1 MSKLSKLLKNPK
13 NFFIDAYKNKISNI
27 NLDFSFIKRLFSLN
41 QYSYLEKLFIYLFVV
56 LTSFSFTYYY
66 IVGRD
71 KYIVKSSVLVRKS
84 GKSNAFSGNIAALL
98 GGFGN
103 QSSLEDSRVLEV
115 YLKSPTILYELEK
128 FFDFNNAYRKKGL
141 DIFSGIKLNANRD
154 EKFNYLMKQ
163 IKVFT
168 NQRSGILDITVK
180 GFKPEDAYII
190 NNFLIKKAEEFVNNL
205 NYEIYKKQLE
215 FSKGEVNLAKEKLD
229 LEMDKL
235 KQFQADFKLINI
247 KYEAEAVSK
256 IIAALEEQLIKLKIK
271 LSDTKRAFVREDI
284 PEIEFLQDQIV
295 NLTKQIELER
305 VKLVSEDGRALNER
319 AAELNEINSNIGFLK
334 ELYKTTLATS
344 ESNRINSIQQQRFL
358 ALLLEP
364 VEPIDAWHY
373 WRHKSFLTY
382 LIIVLIAISLS
393 KFILGISESH
403 KK

>member
-56 LTSFSFTYYY
+56 LISFSFTYYY

>member
-1 MSKLSKLLKNPK
+1 M
-13 NFFIDAYKNKISNI
+13 
-27 NLDFSFIKRLFSLN
+27 
-41 QYSYLEKLFIYLFVV
+41 
-56 LTSFSFTYYY
+56 
-66 IVGRD
+66 
-71 KYIVKSSVLVRKS
+71 
-84 GKSNAFSGNIAALL
+84 
-98 GGFGN
+98 
-103 QSSLEDSRVLEV
+103 
-115 YLKSPTILYELEK
+115 
-128 FFDFNNAYRKKGL
+128 
-141 DIFSGIKLNANRD
+141 
-154 EKFNYLMKQ
+154 
-163 IKVFT
+163 
-168 NQRSGILDITVK
+168 
-180 GFKPEDAYII
+180 
-190 NNFLIKKAEEFVNNL
+190 
-205 NYEIYKKQLE
+205 
-215 FSKGEVNLAKEKLD
+215 FSK
-229 LEMDKL
+229 
-235 KQFQADFKLINI
+235 
-247 KYEAEAVSK
+247 
-256 IIAALEEQLIKLKIK
+256 QLIKLKIK

-364 VEPIDAWHY
+364 VEPINAWHY